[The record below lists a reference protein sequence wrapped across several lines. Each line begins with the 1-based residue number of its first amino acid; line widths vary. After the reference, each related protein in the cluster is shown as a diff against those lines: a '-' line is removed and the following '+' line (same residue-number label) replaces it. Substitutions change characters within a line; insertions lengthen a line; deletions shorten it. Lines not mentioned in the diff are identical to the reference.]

1 MIKKRLI
8 QSVSVL
14 MVLLITITII
24 PLSSF
29 SAETTYHL
37 NFYTIYDS
45 NGKQIKS
52 TKQIGKLHS
61 NLAEDMFK
69 INGKRAYCI
78 ELDTPCN
85 SSDSYVTNTT
95 SSSSVWYKL
104 GKEKRDL
111 IKMIM
116 CFGLE
121 GTNKGSATTKTIN
134 GHKIDFY
141 TCLLYTSP
149 SPRDS

>member
-116 CFGLE
+116 CFGL
-121 GTNKGSATTKTIN
+121 
-134 GHKIDFY
+134 
-141 TCLLYTSP
+141 
-149 SPRDS
+149 